1 MMGWKIGSG
10 GREEW
15 ENAARKGQG
24 MHRLRMIADF
34 ILVGAF
40 GFAAPAMLAPI
51 GRNWGV
57 MLVSVATFA
66 IGIAFLWDGLRM
78 AQRPHR

>member
-1 MMGWKIGSG
+1 MGWKIGF
-10 GREEW
+10 GRCDRW
-15 ENAARKGQG
+15 DNAARKGQG

-40 GFAAPAMLAPI
+40 GFAAPAILSPI
-51 GRNWGV
+51 GRSWGV
-57 MLVSVATFA
+57 ALMGFATFA

-78 AQRPHR
+78 AQRPHS

>member
-1 MMGWKIGSG
+1 MRWKIGAG
-10 GREEW
+10 PGEQW
-15 ENAARKGQG
+15 GNAARKGQD
-24 MHRLRMIADF
+24 MHRLRMITDF
-34 ILVGAF
+34 ILVAAF
-40 GFAAPAMLAPI
+40 GFAAPALLAPI

-57 MLVSVATFA
+57 MLISVATFA